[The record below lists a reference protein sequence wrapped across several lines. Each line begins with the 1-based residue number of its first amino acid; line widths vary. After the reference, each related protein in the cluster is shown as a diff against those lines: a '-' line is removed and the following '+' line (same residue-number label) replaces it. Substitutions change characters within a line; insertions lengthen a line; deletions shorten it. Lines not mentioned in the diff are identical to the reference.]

1 MKYNYLFLILIMC
14 WLVACKENF
23 IAKEFTNGISED
35 NFFKSAKDAEQALT
49 AVYDAV
55 SQKGLYRESVVVLG
69 ECPSDNI
76 DEQTGDVGDYGLHF
90 KNASSFLWQPD
101 NKFSSARWYDAYKGI
116 FRANTFLKKVPAI
129 EMDDKVKKQYL
140 AEARFLRALFYWNL
154 VITFGDVP
162 FIADEVTA
170 DEYAQLA
177 RTDKESIYK
186 KIEEDLNLAIADLP
200 LAASNPIGRAN
211 KGAAMAILGRVYLYQ
226 QKWQEA
232 ADMSKKV
239 IDLGQYSLVA
249 DYISMFNGKND
260 NSSESIFDFQAV
272 AQAGGFFSAAS
283 EAFISATWSPTVPWA
298 NWYSPSEQSKTVFA
312 IGDIRR
318 KSIMIAGATP
328 ADMVDVDGTGPKIFP
343 SSPMRTSYFNN
354 AAVRKFLPEGKL
366 MSNVANFDV
375 NYPIIRYAEV
385 LLNYAEALNE
395 LGQSDAALA
404 PLNQVRKRAGLN
416 EIGKTNQA
424 ALRILLQDER
434 RVELIFEGHR
444 FYDLARWGLLETK
457 LKSKGFVKGTH
468 EYWPVPLAELSL
480 MPNLTQ
486 YPR

>member
-1 MKYNYLFLILIMC
+1 MKYNRLFLILIMC
-14 WLVACKENF
+14 SLFACRKSF
-23 IAKEFTNGISED
+23 ITKEFTNGISEG
-35 NFFKSAKDAEQALT
+35 NFFKTAKDAEQALT

-55 SQKGLYRESVVVLG
+55 GQKGMYRESVVVLG

-90 KNASSFLWQPD
+90 KNASSFLWLPD

-116 FRANTFLKKVPAI
+116 FRANTFLKKAPAI
-129 EMDDKVKKQYL
+129 PMDDKLKKQYL
-140 AEARFLRALFYWNL
+140 AEAKVLRALFYWNL

-162 FIADEVTA
+162 LITNEVTA

-177 RTDKESIYK
+177 RTDKVTIYK
-186 KIEEDLNLAIADLP
+186 KIEEDLNAAIADLP
-200 LAASNPIGRAN
+200 IAASNPVGRVT
-211 KGAAMAILGRVYLYQ
+211 KGTALALLGRIYLYE
-226 QKWQEA
+226 QKWQES

-239 IDLGQYSLVA
+239 IDLGQYTLVT

-260 NSSESIFDFQAV
+260 NSTESIFDFQAV
-272 AQAGGFFSAAS
+272 AQAGGFFGAAS

-298 NWYSPSEQSKTVFA
+298 NWYTPSEQAKNLFVA
-312 IGDIRR
+312 GDLRR
-318 KSIMIAGATP
+318 KSVMIVGAIP
-328 ADMVDVDGTGPKIFP
+328 ADMIDVDGTGQKIFP
-343 SSPMRTSYFNN
+343 TSPMRLSYFNN

-366 MSNVANFDV
+366 MSNVGNFDV
-375 NYPIIRYAEV
+375 NYPIIRYGEV

-395 LGQSDAALA
+395 LGQSVAALA
-404 PLNQVRKRAGLN
+404 PLNQIRKRAGLLDII
-416 EIGKTNQA
+416 ETNQS
-424 ALRILLQDER
+424 ALRNLIHDER
-434 RVELIFEGHR
+434 RVELVFEGHR
-444 FYDLARWGLLETK
+444 FFDLARWGQLEAK
-457 LKSKGFVKGTH
+457 LKSKGFVKGTN